1 MASSYGDIHY
11 SGMYH
16 IAVDEYVLDVLMPD
30 LAGHDRSPSAFL
42 VYMALWSALYRLEER
57 SVALS
62 LNRFSEAT
70 GLSKSA
76 VQAALRLLKRRGLV
90 KVTKTSPTAVPRY
103 ELVRHWLRRRRP
115 RI

>member
-16 IAVDEYVLDVLMPD
+16 IVVDEYVLDVLMPD

-57 SVALS
+57 RVAIS
-62 LNRFSEAT
+62 LQKLSEAT

-76 VQAALRLLKRRGLV
+76 VQGALRLLRRRDLV
-90 KVTKTSPTAVPRY
+90 RVTKGSPTAVPRY
-103 ELVRHWLRRRRP
+103 
-115 RI
+115 